1 MEASLTSFC
10 GQLEKIPKY
19 RPLYLFIKYY
29 FLQHRLDTTP
39 HSAPHFVLFS
49 VLYTLQVLA
58 SDNSF
63 LTLGDLFLLYIQY
76 YGNKQS
82 YLAGNCDYPFIS
94 YYDNL
99 LKQFHISWD
108 CQSAMMHRYV
118 YVVFYHLDYI

>member
-1 MEASLTSFC
+1 MEVSLTSFS

-29 FLQHRLDTTP
+29 FLQHRLDATP

-49 VLYTLQVLA
+49 VLYAVQVLA
-58 SDNSF
+58 SNNSF

-82 YLAGNCDYPFIS
+82 YLSGNNDYSFIS
-94 YYDNL
+94 YYDSL

-118 YVVFYHLDYI
+118 HVDYYHLDYI